1 MTCDNISAISVKKMK
16 ILQLDKNHPL
26 ISQQLTAKGF
36 VVEED
41 HTSSYDEVLEKIS
54 YYDALIIRSRIPLD
68 KNFLTRA
75 SHLKFIARV
84 GAGMENI
91 DAETAANLG
100 IKLINSP
107 EGNRDSVAEHVVG
120 MLLILMNR
128 LFIAANEVKNGIWK
142 REENRGDELLG
153 KTFGIIGYG
162 NMGKAVAKRLSG
174 FGVEVIFYDILPD
187 LSDEYATQV
196 SLKELQERAD
206 ILSLHIPLTPE
217 THYLIDEVFISKM
230 EKDFYF
236 INTARG
242 KNLKTKALVE
252 AIRSG
257 KVLGACL
264 DVLEYEK
271 SSFENL
277 ESENQDLKFL
287 LDSDKAI
294 VTPHIAGWTHQ
305 SKEKLAQVIVDK
317 ILASYY

>member
-1 MTCDNISAISVKKMK
+1 MK

-26 ISQQLTAKGF
+26 ISEQLTAKGF

-41 HTSSYDEVLEKIS
+41 HSSPYDEVLEKIKD
-54 YYDALIIRSRIPLD
+54 YQGIIIRSRIPLD
-68 KNFLTRA
+68 KNFLTKA

-91 DAETAANLG
+91 DIETAEKLH

-107 EGNRDSVAEHVVG
+107 EGNRDSVAEQVVG

-128 LFIAANEVKNGIWK
+128 LFIASNEFKNGIWK

-162 NMGKAVAKRLSG
+162 NMGKATAKRLSG
-174 FGVEVIFYDILPD
+174 FGVKVIFHDILPN
-187 LSDEYATQV
+187 LSDEFATQV
-196 SLKELQERAD
+196 SLEELQKRAD
-206 ILSLHIPLTPE
+206 ILSLHIPLTSE
-217 THYLIDEVFISKM
+217 THYLVDEEFISKM
-230 EKDFYF
+230 EKNFYF
-236 INTARG
+236 VNTARG

-252 AIRSG
+252 AIESG

-277 ESENQDLKFL
+277 EIENQDLKYL
-287 LDSDKAI
+287 LDSEKVI
-294 VTPHIAGWTHQ
+294 VTPHIGGWTHQ

-317 ILASYY
+317 ILADFRN

>member
-1 MTCDNISAISVKKMK
+1 MK

-41 HTSSYDEVLEKIS
+41 HTSSYDQVLEKIS
-54 YYDALIIRSRIPLD
+54 DYDGLIIRSRIPLD

-196 SLKELQERAD
+196 SLKEFQERAN

-277 ESENQDLKFL
+277 ESDNQDLKFL

-294 VTPHIAGWTHQ
+294 VTPHVAGWTHQ

-317 ILASYY
+317 ILAIYY

>member
-1 MTCDNISAISVKKMK
+1 MK

-54 YYDALIIRSRIPLD
+54 DYDALIIRSRIPLD

-162 NMGKAVAKRLSG
+162 NMGKAVARRLSG

-317 ILASYY
+317 ILAIYY